1 MQSKLKKI
9 YCRLEHL
16 RFAFLRICRCVYKK
30 LYLVAGIFFA
40 VLLVVAL
47 EPLKFAFSTDQ
58 RSANSKE
65 EAPIPVSV
73 NIASAIALA
82 PHQGDEPIDREI
94 RRLQAQ
100 VRAGKRR
107 PETMKRLGWAFVRKA
122 RLSCDPGYYK
132 LAEQCALSVEFENP
146 KDPDALLLRGHILDS
161 LHQFREAES
170 VARNLVVIR
179 NQAPD
184 YGLLGDV
191 LMEQGRLQ
199 DAIEPYQK
207 MINLRPD
214 LEGYLR
220 IAHVRWLKGD
230 LEGAREIMK
239 VAVTAGSPREPE
251 STAWVYTR
259 QGSYELQAGHT
270 EAAGRS
276 AESALGYVQNYPAAL
291 LLKARVLIAES
302 NVETSVPLL
311 QEAARRTM
319 LPEYQ
324 WVLADT
330 LREAGRTSEAEAVE
344 RDLLNSGATNDPRT
358 FAIYLGTRGEN
369 PKKALDLAEAELTN
383 RADVFTLDAMAW
395 ALKANG
401 RLAESRE
408 YSERSL
414 REGTCDARLFYHA
427 GSIALASGNDQEA
440 LIWFKRAE
448 EIKQMLMPSERND
461 LVQQFAAVK
470 TRETSVA
477 LSPRN

>member
-1 MQSKLKKI
+1 MHSKLKKI
-9 YCRLEHL
+9 YRRLEHL
-16 RFAFLRICRCVYKK
+16 RFVFLRICPCVYKK
-30 LYLVAGIFFA
+30 LYLVAGIFLA
-40 VLLVVAL
+40 VLLLVVLAAL
-47 EPLKFAFSTDQ
+47 KLAFSAGQ
-58 RSANSKE
+58 RPANSNE
-65 EAPIPVSV
+65 EAAIPVSV
-73 NIASAIALA
+73 NTASAIALA

-94 RRLQAQ
+94 RQLQDQ
-100 VRAGKRR
+100 VRAGKQR

-132 LAEQCALSVEFENP
+132 LAEQCALSVESENP
-146 KDPDALLLRGHILDS
+146 KDPDALLLHGHILDS
-161 LHQFREAES
+161 LHKFQEAES
-170 VARNLVVIR
+170 VARNLVVLR

-230 LEGAREIMK
+230 LEGAQEIMK
-239 VAVTAGSPREPE
+239 IAVTAGSPREPE
-251 STAWVYTR
+251 SAAWAYTR

-270 EAAGRS
+270 EAARCS
-276 AESALGYVQNYPAAL
+276 AETALGYVENYPAAL
-291 LLKARVLIAES
+291 LLKARVLAELRDLQA
-302 NVETSVPLL
+302 SVPLL

-369 PKKALDLAEAELTN
+369 PKKALALAEAELNN

-401 RLAESRE
+401 RLEESRG
-408 YSERSL
+408 YSQKSL
-414 REGTCDARLFYHA
+414 RQGTCDARLFYHA
-427 GSIALASGNDQEA
+427 GSIALASRDDQGA
-440 LIWFKRAE
+440 LTWFKRAE
-448 EIKQMLMPSERND
+448 AIKQMLMPSERND
-461 LVQQFAAVK
+461 LAQQFAVVK
-470 TRETSVA
+470 ARETTVA

>member
-1 MQSKLKKI
+1 MVGL
-9 YCRLEHL
+9 
-16 RFAFLRICRCVYKK
+16 A
-30 LYLVAGIFFA
+30 A
-40 VLLVVAL
+40 
-47 EPLKFAFSTDQ
+47 LKFAFSAGQ
-58 RSANSKE
+58 RAANSNE
-65 EAPIPVSV
+65 EAAIPVSV
-73 NIASAIALA
+73 TTASAIALA
-82 PHQGDEPIDREI
+82 PHQGDEPIDCEI
-94 RRLQAQ
+94 RQLQNQ
-100 VRAGKRR
+100 VRAGKQRLV
-107 PETMKRLGWAFVRKA
+107 TMKRLGWAFVRKA
-122 RLSCDPGYYK
+122 RVSCDPGYYK
-132 LAEQCALSVEFENP
+132 LAEQCALSVESENP
-146 KDPDALLLRGHILDS
+146 KDPDALLIQGHVLDS
-161 LHQFREAES
+161 LHKFREAES
-170 VARNLVVIR
+170 VARNLVVLR

-230 LEGAREIMK
+230 LEGAREIMEI
-239 VAVTAGSPREPE
+239 AVTAGSPREPE
-251 STAWVYTR
+251 STAWAYTR

-270 EAAGRS
+270 EVARRS
-276 AESALGYVQNYPAAL
+276 AENALGYVQNYPAAL
-291 LLKARVLIAES
+291 LLKARVLTAGGNAEAS
-302 NVETSVPLL
+302 IPLL

-330 LREAGRTSEAEAVE
+330 LRETGRTSEAVTVE
-344 RDLLNSGATNDPRT
+344 RDLLNSGARNDPRT

-369 PKKALDLAEAELTN
+369 PKQALALAEAELTN

-401 RLAESRE
+401 QLAEARD
-408 YSERSL
+408 YAQKAL

-427 GSIALASGNDQEA
+427 GSIALDSGDDQGA
-440 LIWFKRAE
+440 LAWFKQADF
-448 EIKQMLMPSERND
+448 IKQMLMPSERND
-461 LVQQFAAVK
+461 LAQQFAVVK
-470 TRETSVA
+470 ARETNVA

>member
-1 MQSKLKKI
+1 
-9 YCRLEHL
+9 
-16 RFAFLRICRCVYKK
+16 VYKK
-30 LYLVAGIFFA
+30 LDLVAGIFLV
-40 VLLVVAL
+40 VLLMVGLAA
-47 EPLKFAFSTDQ
+47 LKFAVSAGQ
-58 RSANSKE
+58 RPADSNE
-65 EAPIPVSV
+65 EAAIPVSA
-73 NIASAIALA
+73 NTASAIALA

-94 RRLQAQ
+94 RQLQGQ
-100 VRAGKRR
+100 VRAGKQRL
-107 PETMKRLGWAFVRKA
+107 ETMKRLGWAFVRKA

-132 LAEQCALSVEFENP
+132 LAEQCALSVESENP
-146 KDPDALLLRGHILDS
+146 KDPDALLLQGHILDS
-161 LHQFREAES
+161 LHKFREAES
-170 VARNLVVIR
+170 VARNLVVLR

-207 MINLRPD
+207 MIDLRPD

-230 LEGAREIMK
+230 LEGAQEIMK
-239 VAVTAGSPREPE
+239 IAVTAGSPREPE
-251 STAWVYTR
+251 SAAWAYTR
-259 QGSYELQAGHT
+259 EGSYELQAGHT
-270 EAAGRS
+270 EAARRS
-276 AESALGYVQNYPAAL
+276 AETALGYVQNYPGAL
-291 LLKARVLIAES
+291 LLKARVLTAES
-302 NVETSVPLL
+302 NVPASVPLL
-311 QEAARRTM
+311 QEAVRRTM

-344 RDLLNSGATNDPRT
+344 GDLLNSGATNDPRT

-369 PKKALDLAEAELTN
+369 PKKALALAEAQLTN
-383 RADVFTLDAMAW
+383 RADVFTLDTMAW

-401 RLAESRE
+401 RLAEARE

-427 GSIALASGNDQEA
+427 GSIALASGNDQGA
-440 LIWFKRAE
+440 LTWFKRAE
-448 EIKQMLMPSERND
+448 EIKQMLTPSERND
-461 LVQQFAAVK
+461 LVQQFAMVK
-470 TRETSVA
+470 ARETSVA